1 MPDTRQRD
9 AAPFLSAAGWGA
21 ARRAPL
27 AGDASL
33 RRYERLVA
41 AGGATAVL
49 MDADPATG
57 EDVRPF
63 LRIARH
69 LAALGLSA
77 PRILA
82 EDAAQG
88 FLLLEDLGDDLYARV
103 AERHPDTE
111 PELYAAAAGVLGRIH
126 AAPPPPSTPAYD
138 TAAMLPLALLALDWY
153 LPGATGT
160 EAAGAVRDEAAL
172 RLAEALE
179 RHAAPARPVLVLRDF
194 HAENLIWLPGRDGP
208 ARVGLLD
215 FQDARSGHPAYDL
228 VSLLEDAR
236 RDVAPAARAAA
247 RTAFLEATGGSA
259 ADLDAALAVLGAQ
272 RNLRILGVFA
282 RLSLHFGK
290 PGYVALIPRVWG
302 HLAGDLAHPA
312 LAPLAAVLRPILP
325 EPTPA
330 RLARLREL
338 CGTRPTP

>member
-1 MPDTRQRD
+1 MPDTLRRD
-9 AAPFLSAAGWGA
+9 AAPFLAAAGWGA

-33 RRYERLVA
+33 RRYERLTSPD
-41 AGGATAVL
+41 GATAVL

-82 EDAAQG
+82 EDAPQG
-88 FLLLEDLGDDLYARV
+88 FLLLEDLGDDLFARV
-103 AERHPDTE
+103 AARDPAGE
-111 PELYAAAAGVLGRIH
+111 PQLYAAAAAVLGRLH
-126 AAPPPPSTPAYD
+126 AAPPPSGLAAYD
-138 TAAMLPLALLALDWY
+138 TAAMVPLALLALDWY
-153 LPGATGT
+153 LPGTGGGEASPLARA
-160 EAAGAVRDEAAL
+160 EAAG

-194 HAENLIWLPGRDGP
+194 HAENLIWLPDRDGP

-215 FQDARSGHPAYDL
+215 FQDARLGHPAYDL

-236 RDVAPAARAAA
+236 RDVAPEAHAAARAA
-247 RTAFLEATGGSA
+247 FLDATSSDA
-259 ADLDAALAVLGAQ
+259 AGLDAALAVLGAQ

-290 PGYVALIPRVWG
+290 PGYVALIPRVWR
-302 HLAGDLAHPA
+302 HLQRDLAHPA
-312 LAPLAAVLRPILP
+312 LAPLAAVLGPLLP
-325 EPTPA
+325 EPAPA
-330 RLARLREL
+330 RLDRLRDL
-338 CGTRPTP
+338 CGTRPTL